1 MSELQQHMV
10 DTVKE
15 WQLKI
20 GVQREKMDLF
30 YPLEDLK
37 DLLGLK
43 REASIETL
51 EKSLTQFQIETK
63 ELFGDLH
70 FWKEKERYGIEIP
83 EEGVIHIAE
92 TVPDPTFLKR
102 FLEVIQ
108 RPTATLEE
116 VVECF
121 ETFAKEQG
129 DVLCR
134 ENMVHDGLGTVL
146 YFGKET
152 TERYVYCVED
162 DDFGLTYHR
171 FTRNEYEELK
181 K

>member
-1 MSELQQHMV
+1 MSQLQQHMV

-51 EKSLTQFQIETK
+51 EKSLTQFQTETK

-70 FWKEKERYGIEIP
+70 FWKEKPLPPLQEPHRAADP
-83 EEGVIHIAE
+83 AGV
-92 TVPDPTFLKR
+92 VRDDL
-102 FLEVIQ
+102 L
-108 RPTATLEE
+108 
-116 VVECF
+116 
-121 ETFAKEQG
+121 
-129 DVLCR
+129 
-134 ENMVHDGLGTVL
+134 GL
-146 YFGKET
+146 
-152 TERYVYCVED
+152 
-162 DDFGLTYHR
+162 
-171 FTRNEYEELK
+171 
-181 K
+181 